1 MDKEIE
7 LMKAIESQI
16 FQVHC
21 TQVLDR
27 LLLLPFDHNWLKL
40 LLNNLNEKKNFL
52 LKNIQNIG
60 SSLFSMTINNQ
71 SIPKKLTF
79 PYQSKWLRYP
89 VIKFRQDNPIVEKHS
104 SYLFWKIWHNLKY
117 KQNLPITPDPTI
129 ELIKL

>member
-27 LLLLPFDHNWLKL
+27 LLLLPFDQNGLKL

-89 VIKFRQDNPIVEKHS
+89 VIKFR
-104 SYLFWKIWHNLKY
+104 
-117 KQNLPITPDPTI
+117 
-129 ELIKL
+129 